1 MIGYFDYSVWLTYC
15 SLLSAAAGIFITFTG
30 NGHPYI
36 GAMFLLFS
44 GLCDAFDG
52 RVARTKKDRTQSQI
66 SYGIQIDSLSDLVA
80 FGVLPACIGAAL
92 LRRTLMTEAADASR
106 WCSITARIPIAVFI
120 IVFAIYIMAAFIRLA
135 WFNVTE
141 EEMQR
146 SGKKVR
152 EFYTGLPVTS
162 AALIFPSFLLI
173 EHFLSYDISFVYYI
187 LLLATAAAFVS
198 KFKVKKPT
206 SAGLLLMVGVGAL
219 EFAVILIIR
228 MIMRHG

>member
-1 MIGYFDYSVWLTYC
+1 
-15 SLLSAAAGIFITFTG
+15 
-30 NGHPYI
+30 
-36 GAMFLLFS
+36 
-44 GLCDAFDG
+44 
-52 RVARTKKDRTQSQI
+52 
-66 SYGIQIDSLSDLVA
+66 
-80 FGVLPACIGAAL
+80 
-92 LRRTLMTEAADASR
+92 MTEAADASR

-206 SAGLLLMVGVGAL
+206 SGGLLLMVGVGAL